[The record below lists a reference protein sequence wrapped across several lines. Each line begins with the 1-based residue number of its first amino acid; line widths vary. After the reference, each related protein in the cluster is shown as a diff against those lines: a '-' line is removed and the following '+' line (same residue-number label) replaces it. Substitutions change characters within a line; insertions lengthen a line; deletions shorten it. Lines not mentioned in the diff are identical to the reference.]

1 MFGDPSVLLRQGGRI
16 FFSSISCKIFYSHYQ
31 YLQPE
36 LVASTW
42 LNLASAIWFLVTP
55 QPPKP
60 SMLEVITGEWRPNS
74 VDLAANLVPGF
85 GATTMVING
94 GLECGANP
102 ANTQASA
109 NRAKW

>member
-1 MFGDPSVLLRQGGRI
+1 M
-16 FFSSISCKIFYSHYQ
+16 
-31 YLQPE
+31 
-36 LVASTW
+36 ATTW

-94 GLECGANP
+94 GLECGPNP

-109 NRAKW
+109 NRAKWLVGYCSVQKQN